1 MTKDIRHQAALWAV
15 LFCCP
20 LVAQEPAA
28 DPAGESA
35 AKAPAGLRG
44 WIFPDGG
51 GQLVLQCKAGAD
63 EQPRDLATAN
73 GEQRIT
79 GESYE
84 ELLRGSSE
92 LQLKSGEKIL
102 ATAGGGLAEGRQY
115 TAIAL
120 REGADWKIRVLADGP
135 AKADSSMRPLRIC
148 NFAAGRETVLTVQG
162 GKGVKIPGDSLQE
175 LEVAPAV
182 TGLSVKVLATDGGAP
197 AQSSTEVDFTQTPSA
212 YVVVAP
218 DYRGRMRPSVIL
230 GGASAVPAEAGEQA
244 AVESQQ

>member
-1 MTKDIRHQAALWAV
+1 MTKYVRHHAAFWAV
-15 LFCCP
+15 LCCCP
-20 LVAQEPAA
+20 LMAQEPAA
-28 DPAGESA
+28 DPAAEGA
-35 AKAPAGLRG
+35 AKAPASLRG
-44 WIFPDGG
+44 WIFPDGE
-51 GQLVLQCKAGAD
+51 GQLVLQCKAGVD
-63 EQPRDLATAN
+63 EQPRSLATAT

-84 ELLRGSSE
+84 ELMPGRAE

-102 ATAGGGLAEGRQY
+102 ATAGGSLAEGRQY

-148 NFAAGRETVLTVQG
+148 NFAAGRETLLLLQG
-162 GKGVKIPGDSLQE
+162 GKEIRIPADSFQE
-175 LEVAPAV
+175 MEVAPGV

-197 AQSSTEVDFTQTPSA
+197 AQSSTEVDFTRAPSA

-218 DYRGRMRPSVIL
+218 DYRGRMRPRVIL
-230 GGASAVPAEAGEQA
+230 GGASEVPAEPA
-244 AVESQQ
+244 AEAAAELQ